1 MFTEVMQD
9 SIRDVS
15 VIDPEWLYELAPH
28 YYEFGTVRR
37 IEELQIFS
45 CGSNSPL

>member
-37 IEELQIFS
+37 IANI
-45 CGSNSPL
+45 PLW